1 MDDLAPTSPQSGI
14 ETPLPASSSGPR
26 FGSDLVADVLRTLD
40 LPYIALNPGA
50 SYRGLHDSLVNHLG
64 NADPR
69 MLLCLHEEHAVALAH
84 GWAKVTDT
92 PMAVALHSNVGL
104 MHATMAIFNA
114 WCDRM
119 PVLILGATGAVDAAR
134 RRPWIEWIHTARDQ
148 AALVRPYVKWDDQPA
163 SLLAAR
169 ESLHRAAW
177 LTQAAPRAPTYV
189 VLGVELQEEAAPDAL
204 PPVDPRRFMPPV
216 RGAAGAEDLAAVLT
230 LLRTAKRPLIL
241 AGRVGRSTEGWAQRI
256 RLAEALGAQV
266 ATDTRVAAAFPTDH
280 PLHLGPP
287 GNGFAASGH
296 IHAALR
302 EADVV
307 LSLDWLDL
315 AGTLAGAH
323 EGGQPDARIIQASLD
338 HVLHNGWSFDH
349 MGLPTV
355 DLMIAADPDQLVAQL
370 VAALGD
376 APARPAQP
384 TARELLSPA
393 VRPGPISTPALARV
407 LRDAA
412 GDAPVSLLHLPLSW
426 DTRSWHWRHPLDYL
440 GSDGGGGV
448 GAGPGLAVGSALA
461 LRDHHP
467 GRLPIA
473 ICGDGDTTMGLTA
486 IWTAVHYRI
495 PVMIV
500 VCNNQSFYN
509 DELHQERMAR
519 QRNRPVENKWI
530 GQRMSDPDIDFATLA
545 RGQGAVGLGPVRD
558 LAELPAAMAEAFA
571 ELRAGRVVVVDVRVL
586 PGYAD

>member
-1 MDDLAPTSPQSGI
+1 MDDAGLSEPEIPVGVSQDHA
-14 ETPLPASSSGPR
+14 R
-26 FGSDLVADVLRTLD
+26 FGSDAVADVLRTLD

-64 NADPR
+64 NANPR
-69 MLLCLHEEHAVALAH
+69 MLLCLHEEHAVAIAH

-119 PVLILGATGAVDAAR
+119 PMLILGATGAVDAAR

-148 AALVRPYVKWDDQPA
+148 GALVRPYVKWDDQPA

-177 LTQAAPRAPTYV
+177 LTATAPRAPTYV

-216 RGAAGAEDLAAVLT
+216 RQAAGAEDVAAALEM
-230 LLRTAKRPLIL
+230 LRAAKRPLIL
-241 AGRVGRSTEGWAQRI
+241 AGRVGRSTDGWAQRI
-256 RLAEALGAQV
+256 RLAEALGAVV

-280 PLHLGPP
+280 PLHLGHP

-296 IHAALR
+296 IHDALR

-315 AGTLAGAH
+315 AGSLGGVSDT
-323 EGGQPDARIIQASLD
+323 GQPGARVIQVTLD
-338 HVLHNGWSFDH
+338 HALHNGWSFDH
-349 MGLPTV
+349 MGLPAV
-355 DLMIAADPDQLVAQL
+355 DLMMSADPDHVVAQM
-370 VAALGD
+370 VAVLGD
-376 APARPAQP
+376 GPARPMPAI
-384 TARELLSPA
+384 THELLSPT
-393 VRPGPISTPALARV
+393 VRPGPISTAALARV
-407 LRDAA
+407 LRDAVD
-412 GDAPVSLLHLPLSW
+412 DAPVSLLHLPLSW

-461 LRDHHP
+461 LRDRHP
-467 GRLPIA
+467 GRLPVA
-473 ICGDGDTTMGLTA
+473 ICGDGDTTMGVTA
-486 IWTAVHYRI
+486 LWTAVHYRI

-519 QRNRPVENKWI
+519 HRNRPVENKWI
-530 GQRMSDPDIDFATLA
+530 GQRMSDPDIDIAMLA
-545 RGQGAVGLGPVRD
+545 RGQGAAGFGPVHD
-558 LAELPAAMAEAFA
+558 LQELPAVMVEALA
-571 ELRAGRVVVVDVRVL
+571 ELRAGRVVVVDVRVA
-586 PGYAD
+586 PGYAH